1 MNYKISSYQRKDGRW
16 EAQSYYGTDEITG
29 KRKKITKYGAT
40 EKEAVGKVRDALA
53 EIKNG
58 TYVEPNKMTVS
69 KWFKEWLEI
78 YAKPNVKQSTYV
90 NYRTHIESRII
101 PAIGNLKLQR
111 LRVDIL
117 QKFFNEQAESGS
129 LIKESEPLSP
139 KTVRN
144 LYTMMQTALQQAYL
158 NELIPKK
165 YIDSV
170 KIPSAKQKEMR
181 VLTRDEHKRL
191 LSEIQRSEERYRA
204 GILICLGTG
213 IRVGELCGLRWED
226 FDEENKLL
234 KIRRTLNRLPSM
246 DKSKGKT
253 EIVIDSP
260 KSDKSI
266 RNIPLPDY
274 VIEFIKG
281 HRERC
286 AKEKIQ
292 AGTAYNDSNHIIC
305 NELGH
310 YVEPRTIQ
318 DTFKRIAKA
327 AGIENVSM
335 HCLRHTFATRA
346 VESDV
351 DIKTLSVIL
360 GHADATITINRYA
373 HALEEQKR
381 LAMDKVSLFALE
393 NVTKS

>member
-1 MNYKISSYQRKDGRW
+1 MNYKISSYQRKDNRW

-129 LIKESEPLSP
+129 LIKPGEPLSP

-158 NELIPKK
+158 NELLPKK

-170 KIPSAKQKEMR
+170 KIPSAKPKEMR
-181 VLTRDEHKRL
+181 VLTKDEHKRL
-191 LSEIQRSEERYRA
+191 LCEIQRSDERYRV

-266 RNIPLPDY
+266 RNIPLPTY
-274 VIEFIKG
+274 VIESIKG

-286 AKEKIQ
+286 NKEKVL
-292 AGTAYNDSNHIIC
+292 AGTAYYDSKHIIC

-318 DTFKRIAKA
+318 DTFKRMAKA

-346 VESDV
+346 VESGV

-381 LAMDKVSLFALE
+381 LAMDKISLFALE
-393 NVTKS
+393 DVTKS